1 MLYMYAIIFLDIV
14 DYIMN
19 NFSFNLEKKRK
30 KEIRLIEVM
39 LFVNQIEIKK
49 KRAILVL
56 NHMHED
62 LRIEPI

>member
-1 MLYMYAIIFLDIV
+1 MLYMYVIIFLDIV

-49 KRAILVL
+49 KRTILVL

-62 LRIEPI
+62 LRIVPI